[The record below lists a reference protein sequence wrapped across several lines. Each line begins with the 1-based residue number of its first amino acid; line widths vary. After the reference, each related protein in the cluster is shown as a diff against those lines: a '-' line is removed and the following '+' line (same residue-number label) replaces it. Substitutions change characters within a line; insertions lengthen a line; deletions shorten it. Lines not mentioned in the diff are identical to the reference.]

1 MGLCFVFN
9 ALAARLHLQRRHGRA
24 KTVQNPGKGNE
35 VENDRVP
42 AESPEA
48 GKSTTRLHETG
59 AICGQCQARLIACA
73 LNTASEPSAVLAPHT
88 F

>member
-42 AESPEA
+42 SESQKPESQQLGCMKPEQSVA
-48 GKSTTRLHETG
+48 SVKLDSLHV
-59 AICGQCQARLIACA
+59 
-73 LNTASEPSAVLAPHT
+73 P
-88 F
+88 